1 LSEAETYSARLREL
15 LQKQIGQRKTVE
27 VINAGVNAGL
37 SPNAGL
43 FPRYCASISP
53 GHRHSGRSQS
63 LDPVSEK
70 NSPEFVKTFMRRVRL
85 KNFLRHFAIY
95 HYIVEVKLK
104 DFYERHRT
112 RFIPVDPQQD
122 PAFKSQQQAD
132 PEAFFHGAIAEL
144 CRLAREK
151 RVRPVLLY
159 LPAFDRAGAPMR
171 NQFVG
176 ETRGEPKAS
185 VPLLD
190 LTTDVQ
196 TGGKILY
203 LEADPVHF
211 SNAGNEVIAQRLL
224 ETIRL

>member
-1 LSEAETYSARLREL
+1 LREL
-15 LQKQIGQRKTVE
+15 LQKQIGQRQTVE
-27 VINAGVNAGL
+27 VINAGVNAWSYPQML
-37 SPNAGL
+37 VYFRDTALQYRPDIVILAEANL
-43 FPRYCASISP
+43 WTQF
-53 GHRHSGRSQS
+53 
-63 LDPVSEK
+63 SEK

-132 PEAFFHGAIAEL
+132 PEAFFHEAIAEL

-159 LPAFDRAGAPMR
+159 LPAFDRAGAT
-171 NQFVG
+171 NA
-176 ETRGEPKAS
+176 EPILSAKREVS
-185 VPLLD
+185 QRLQVPLLD

-224 ETIRL
+224 ETISPLAP